1 MVAERSDV
9 ATDPEQQLELAAGLA
24 VAAANA
30 VPML

>member
-9 ATDPEQQLELAAGLA
+9 ATDPEQQLELAAGL